1 MLTVTDSA
9 KQELKRML
17 LAHTDD
23 PEVSLRLELKS
34 PGEFGLVL
42 GKEAEGDQVVE
53 DEGTKV
59 LLVASELAPVVEGV
73 TLDVQDTAD
82 GPKLAISKEK

>member
-9 KQELKRML
+9 KQELKKLL

-23 PEVSLRLELKS
+23 SEGSLRLELKP
-34 PGEFGLVL
+34 PGEFGLLL

-53 DEGTKV
+53 YEGTKV
-59 LLVASELAPVVEGV
+59 LLVASELAPVVEGI
-73 TLDVQDTAD
+73 TFDVQDTAD
-82 GPKLAISKEK
+82 GPKLVVSKGK